1 MKEFMS
7 KSSFSI
13 NDGYAKLIKKIED
26 RTLKSAVF
34 GLGYVGWPLCKQ
46 IARSGF
52 WLLVLIRIIRKL
64 SL

>member
-34 GLGYVGWPLCKQ
+34 GLGYVGWPLCESV
-46 IARSGF
+46 I
-52 WLLVLIRIIRKL
+52 L
-64 SL
+64 SV